1 MVKASDINKDI
12 RSIAEKVGVAVF
24 SYDDIHNEGINNE
37 FHYDYERVIAEVSR
51 LQKITPKEAEAQ
63 LVKQGIL
70 KPLPGGE
77 YEVDVGGTTRGGGGI
92 NYGSAFFSLSSKDY
106 QVKYH
111 ELAHSLQS
119 EYGLF
124 DDEKLNRLYET
135 AEKGLK
141 DGENKE
147 DKLLDRWDYFL
158 YLNEMHSETFSYAA
172 LMLRAENRRDF
183 LWQASQAYKSAID
196 RNSTAVLSFGK
207 TEYGAGNNNSK
218 FYAIKPVMKPMIKAI
233 WKIRKEGR
241 QGEFFDENGVLKDE
255 KLARLC
261 EEVVMKNAYSPRTL
275 KSFFEYNVL
284 DGHSSQEKGWRGDAL
299 KSLVQMPLCMTELLQ
314 EGGMQRKIKSIFK
327 HKKLVAEQDKKLKK
341 FVAKRVDY
349 GNPELTALKEYERLQ
364 TKIGLV
370 DRKFPGK
377 YIGSRFQHLLPELN
391 KDDLTNCSINHLAG
405 AFMENSAHKKELG
418 KELTKLRQMM
428 KENKGNPY
436 FEKLVQAMPKNNE
449 LRQMIQEKQQ
459 NPQQEVTAGL
469 VEVENRYGIATYG
482 IRRKVEKISQ
492 FAEKYQLDPVVKESL
507 LETMVKNPLALDDM
521 QNREVFISTKTFEN
535 DFFGKKQKKYAE
547 EFNKLMDSVVYGH
560 YSNRGNPL
568 YQEALQ
574 ELSKQPTE
582 MYAEKIA
589 AMEKYER
596 EAVKNKQPV
605 RFADEKP
612 AENPLEPSVK
622 EQVMQTS
629 REQAQETIVKESLA
643 QTQVQEVTA
652 PQPSL
657 SPREQVDAEMAK
669 YGIAKGSY
677 MLFSSE
683 DKNLETGY
691 GTDSLRKVD
700 AYLHNQKEAQEA
712 GTDKI
717 MGQNNGLTAVYFA
730 KEDVYLV
737 TANPEVAEAMKY
749 SGCKDVG
756 LGVMFSNGERI
767 INDATKLTEWQ
778 QVRNMGEDIAQ
789 KKWEEQ
795 RRRDEQV
802 QEVTAPQPS
811 LSPREQVDAE
821 MAKYGIAKGS
831 YMLFS
836 SEDKNL
842 ETGYGT
848 DSLRKVDAY
857 LHNQKEAQEAG
868 TDKIMGQNNG
878 LTAVYFAKEDVYLV
892 TANPEVAEAMK
903 YSGCKDVGLGVM
915 FSNGEMLMNDATK
928 LTEWQQVRN
937 MGEDIAKKKWEEQ
950 RRRDEQV
957 QKAEAYAPAET
968 AASNSANLKK
978 LLLEKS
984 GRLSTTSSAPVQKN
998 GTSLQVAKL
1007 KSASYDR

>member
-63 LVKQGIL
+63 LVERGIL

-106 QVKYH
+106 QIKYH
-111 ELAHSLQS
+111 ELAHSLQD

-147 DKLLDRWDYFL
+147 DKLLDRGNYLL
-158 YLNEMHSETFSYAA
+158 YLNEMHSETFGYAA

-183 LWQASQAYKSAID
+183 LWQASQAYNSAIN
-196 RNSTAVLSFGK
+196 RNADAVLSFGK
-207 TEYGAGNNNSK
+207 TEYGVDSENNSK
-218 FYAIKPVMKPMIKAI
+218 FYATKSVMKPMIKMI
-233 WKIRKEGR
+233 WKIRREGR
-241 QGEFFDENGVLKDE
+241 QGDFFDENGVLKDE

-261 EEVVMKNAYSPRTL
+261 EDVVMKNAYSPRTL
-275 KSFFEYNVL
+275 RAFFEYNVL
-284 DGHSSQEKGWRGDAL
+284 DGHSKQERGWRRDTL
-299 KSLVQMPLCMTELLQ
+299 KALVQRPVIRLLQ
-314 EGGMQRKIKSIFK
+314 EGGVKERVKSIYR
-327 HKKLVAEQDKKLKK
+327 HYELVAAQNKKMEN
-341 FVAKRVDY
+341 FVAKRKDY
-349 GNPELTALKEYERLQ
+349 GNPELTALKDYERVQ
-364 TKIGLV
+364 TKILLT
-370 DRKFPGK
+370 DKKLPGK
-377 YIGSRFQHLLPELN
+377 SFAVWGRDLLPNMVKNEMPDSSIRYLASILGKN
-391 KDDLTNCSINHLAG
+391 PSEKKAIEEGFKSIN
-405 AFMENSAHKKELG
+405 
-418 KELTKLRQMM
+418 KLIN
-428 KENKGNPY
+428 ENKGNPY
-436 FEKLVQAMPKNNE
+436 FEKLVQAE
-449 LRQMIQEKQQ
+449 LKGNQLHRIIQEKQQ
-459 NPQQEVTAGL
+459 NPQKEVTSGL
-469 VEVENRYGIATYG
+469 FAKKKDYNFAAMFIEQEVENI
-482 IRRKVEKISQ
+482 EN
-492 FAEKYQLDPVVKESL
+492 FAEKYHLDPVLKESL
-507 LETMVKNPLALDDM
+507 LETMIKNPQALEDT
-521 QNREVFISTKTFEN
+521 QNRDILISAHMASNNLK
-535 DFFGKKQKKYAE
+535 GKKKKE
-547 EFNKLMDSVVYGH
+547 FVKEFNHLMDNISFNH
-560 YSNRGNPL
+560 FLNQENPL

-574 ELSKQPTE
+574 VLSKQPVE
-582 MYAEKIA
+582 KYAEKIVEINEQEQKA
-589 AMEKYER
+589 WENN
-596 EAVKNKQPV
+596 EAV
-605 RFADEKP
+605 RFEDEKP
-612 AENPLEPSVK
+612 AEKPLEPSVK

-767 INDATKLTEWQ
+767 INDAAKLTEWQ
-778 QVRNMGEDIAQ
+778 QVRSMGENIAQ
-789 KKWEEQ
+789 
-795 RRRDEQV
+795 
-802 QEVTAPQPS
+802 
-811 LSPREQVDAE
+811 
-821 MAKYGIAKGS
+821 
-831 YMLFS
+831 
-836 SEDKNL
+836 
-842 ETGYGT
+842 
-848 DSLRKVDAY
+848 
-857 LHNQKEAQEAG
+857 
-868 TDKIMGQNNG
+868 
-878 LTAVYFAKEDVYLV
+878 
-892 TANPEVAEAMK
+892 
-903 YSGCKDVGLGVM
+903 
-915 FSNGEMLMNDATK
+915 
-928 LTEWQQVRN
+928 
-937 MGEDIAKKKWEEQ
+937 KKWEEQ

>member
-63 LVKQGIL
+63 LVERGIL
-70 KPLPGGE
+70 KLLPGGE
-77 YEVDVGGTTRGGGGI
+77 YEVNVGGTTRDGGGI

-106 QVKYH
+106 QIKYH
-111 ELAHSLQS
+111 ELAHSLQGK
-119 EYGLF
+119 YGLF

-147 DKLLDRWDYFL
+147 DKLLDRGNYYN
-158 YLNEMHSETFSYAA
+158 YLKEMHSETFSYAA

-183 LWQASQAYKSAID
+183 LWQASQAYNSAIN
-196 RNSTAVLSFGK
+196 RNLTAVLSFGK
-207 TEYGAGNNNSK
+207 TEYGVDGQNNSK
-218 FYAIKPVMKPMIKAI
+218 FYATKPVMKPMIKAI

-314 EGGMQRKIKSIFK
+314 EGGIVRTIKSIFK
-327 HKKLVAEQDKKLKK
+327 HKKLVAEQDKMLKK

-377 YIGSRFQHLLPELN
+377 YIRLRFQYLLPELN
-391 KDDLTNCSINHLAG
+391 KDDLPNCSINHLAG
-405 AFMENSAHKKELG
+405 VFMENSAHKKELG
-418 KELTKLRQMM
+418 KELTVLRQMM

-436 FEKLVQAMPKNNE
+436 FEKLVQAMPKSNE
-449 LRQMIQEKQQ
+449 LHQMIQEKQQ

-469 VEVENRYGIATYG
+469 VEVENSYGFATYG

-535 DFFGKKQKKYAE
+535 DFLGKKQKKYAE

-560 YSNRGNPL
+560 YSKQGNPL

-589 AMEKYER
+589 TMEKYER

-612 AENPLEPSVK
+612 AEKPLEPSVK
-622 EQVMQTS
+622 EQVMQIS

-767 INDATKLTEWQ
+767 INDAAKLTEWQ
-778 QVRNMGEDIAQ
+778 QVSNMGEDIAQ
-789 KKWEEQ
+789 
-795 RRRDEQV
+795 
-802 QEVTAPQPS
+802 
-811 LSPREQVDAE
+811 
-821 MAKYGIAKGS
+821 
-831 YMLFS
+831 
-836 SEDKNL
+836 
-842 ETGYGT
+842 
-848 DSLRKVDAY
+848 
-857 LHNQKEAQEAG
+857 
-868 TDKIMGQNNG
+868 
-878 LTAVYFAKEDVYLV
+878 
-892 TANPEVAEAMK
+892 
-903 YSGCKDVGLGVM
+903 
-915 FSNGEMLMNDATK
+915 
-928 LTEWQQVRN
+928 
-937 MGEDIAKKKWEEQ
+937 KKWEEQ

-998 GTSLQVAKL
+998 GTSLQAAKL